1 MTDSEEPM
9 SSVDA
14 PAQNLPDIGGA
25 PTAAPRKK
33 RIDTFFKTLAAV
45 NGSDIHI
52 KADAIPRIRV
62 GGELRTLKT
71 DPLAPHEVDAMAEE
85 MLDADQLK
93 DFRHHGTIDVAYAM
107 TKADRFRVN
116 IFRQRGTT
124 SIVARRINPR
134 IPNYTELRLPE
145 IFSKIAEREQGLII
159 LAGITGSGK
168 STTIAA
174 MIEQINDSK
183 NVHIVTIEDPIEFSY
198 ADKKAFINQREIGL
212 DCDTYEHGIR
222 SMMREDPD
230 VILIGEM
237 RDRMTFQAAIQA
249 AETGHLVFST
259 IHSSSA
265 PGAITRLL
273 ELFPKEQHA
282 NMRQA
287 LSANLV
293 AIAFQKLVPALD
305 PKVKRVP
312 VVEVMLNSPSVKK
325 FILEERENEL
335 GGVIR
340 NEKGTGSI
348 DFNDMLAEL
357 VTKEIISSKEALATS
372 PNPEELRMRMK
383 GIKT

>member
-1 MTDSEEPM
+1 MTDSNEPM

-14 PAQNLPDIGGA
+14 PAANLPEIGG
-25 PTAAPRKK
+25 PPERSSRKK
-33 RIDTFFKTLAAV
+33 RIDTFFKTLSAV
-45 NGSDIHI
+45 NGSDILV
-52 KADAIPRIRV
+52 KADSVPRIRV

-71 DPLAPHEVDAMAEE
+71 EPLSPPEVDAMVEE

-93 DFRHHGTIDVAYAM
+93 DYHHHGTIDVAYAM

-116 IFRQRGTT
+116 IFRQRGST
-124 SIVARRINPR
+124 SIVARRINPK

-198 ADKKAFINQREIGL
+198 NDKKAFINQREIGL

-222 SMMREDPD
+222 AMMREDPD

-259 IHSSSA
+259 IHASSA

-273 ELFPKEQHA
+273 ELFPKEQHD
-282 NMRQA
+282 NIRQA
-287 LSANLV
+287 LAANLV

-312 VVEVMLNSPSVKK
+312 VVEVMLNSPAVKK
-325 FILEERENEL
+325 YILEERESEL

-340 NEKGTGSI
+340 NEKGTGMI

-372 PNPEELRMRMK
+372 PNPEELKMRMK
-383 GIKT
+383 GIKV

>member
-1 MTDSEEPM
+1 MQNEEVPAPNLPEAG
-9 SSVDA
+9 DA
-14 PAQNLPDIGGA
+14 P
-25 PTAAPRKK
+25 TRKK
-33 RIDTFFKTLAAV
+33 RRIDTFFKTLTAV

-52 KADAIPRIRV
+52 KSDAVPRIRV
-62 GGELRTLKT
+62 GGELRALKT
-71 DPLAPHEVDAMAEE
+71 APLAPHEVDLMAEE
-85 MLDADQLK
+85 MLDPDQVK
-93 DFRHHGTIDVAYAM
+93 DFHHHGTIDVAYA
-107 TKADRFRVN
+107 TSKVDRFRVN

-124 SIVARRINPR
+124 SIVARRINPKV
-134 IPNYTELRLPE
+134 PNYAELRLPE

-183 NVHIVTIEDPIEFSY
+183 SVHIVTIEDPIEFSY
-198 ADKKAFINQREIGL
+198 TDKKAFINQREIGL

-222 SMMREDPD
+222 AMMREDPD

-259 IHSSSA
+259 LHASSA

-273 ELFPKEQHA
+273 ELFPKEQHD
-282 NMRQA
+282 NIRQA
-287 LSANLV
+287 LSQNLV

-312 VVEVMLNSPSVKK
+312 VVEVMLNSPAVKK
-325 FILEERENEL
+325 YILEERENEL
-335 GGVIR
+335 GAVIR
-340 NEKGTGSI
+340 SEKGTGMI
-348 DFNDMLAEL
+348 DFNEMLNDL
-357 VTKEIISSKEALATS
+357 VLKEIISSKEALAAS

-383 GIKT
+383 GIKTS